1 MRVKINNLGM
11 NGEGISSPEN
21 NELNKVIFVP
31 FAMPNE
37 IVEIEILQEKAK
49 FCNGKLISV
58 ESSSIDRIK
67 SPCPYFMKCGGCNLQ
82 HIKYEKQLEFKKNLV
97 KDTLLKVGGINHE
110 IVSTQPSKN
119 YGYRNKGVFFLG
131 KNIGMME
138 YNSHNIIE
146 IDKCLLMNDEINQ
159 ALAIIKDWI
168 KTYNIS
174 TFDFNSYKGLLKYA
188 VIRSV
193 NNQTLICLVT
203 TNEKVKHLDVLYAN
217 LQKLGQVGLYLNI
230 NNQRNSIILG
240 KQFKYISGIKD
251 ISLEEFGIK
260 YNIDI
265 PSFLQVNNE
274 IKRDLYL
281 EVANNINNEIVIDAY
296 AGAGLLSAILSK
308 QAKKVYSVEIV
319 KEASIKAKALTLE
332 NKITN
337 IEVINGDCSY
347 IVPKLV
353 GKLNNCC
360 VVLDP
365 SHAGCGEE
373 VINSVKSVN
382 KIIYISCNPIALAK
396 DLRLLINTHNIQLI
410 KPYDMFPQTKHVET
424 LVILTKK

>member
-1 MRVKINNLGM
+1 
-11 NGEGISSPEN
+11 
-21 NELNKVIFVP
+21 
-31 FAMPNE
+31 
-37 IVEIEILQEKAK
+37 
-49 FCNGKLISV
+49 
-58 ESSSIDRIK
+58 
-67 SPCPYFMKCGGCNLQ
+67 
-82 HIKYEKQLEFKKNLV
+82 
-97 KDTLLKVGGINHE
+97 
-110 IVSTQPSKN
+110 
-119 YGYRNKGVFFLG
+119 
-131 KNIGMME
+131 
-138 YNSHNIIE
+138 
-146 IDKCLLMNDEINQ
+146 MNDEINQ

-274 IKRDLYL
+274 IKHDLYL

-373 VINSVKSVN
+373 VINSVKCVN

-396 DLRLLINTHNIQLI
+396 DLRLLVNTHNIQLI

-424 LVILTKK
+424 LVILIKK